1 MTVIAWD
8 GKQLAAD
15 RRISFG
21 NLSGGRVKIFRLL
34 DHNLKHILVGA
45 CGSSSDS
52 QDFLHWISA
61 GQKIED
67 WPTHLK
73 EKDNTFSAMVIDKD
87 KQIYLYEASPHP
99 TVIEQPFWA
108 IGSGRDFAITA
119 MHCGKSAYEAVE
131 IAVIYDVYCGNGI
144 DCLEFK
150 S

>member
-21 NLSGGRVKIFRLL
+21 NLSGGRVIIFRLL

-45 CGSSSDS
+45 CGSSSGS

-61 GQKIED
+61 GRKLED

-73 EKDNTFSAMVIDKD
+73 EKDNTFSAMVIEKD
-87 KQIYLYEASPHP
+87 KRISLYEASPYP
-99 TVIEQPFWA
+99 SILEQPFWA
-108 IGSGRDFAITA
+108 IGSGRDFAIAA

-131 IAVIYDVYCGNGI
+131 IAIIYDVYCGNGI
-144 DCLEFK
+144 DCLELR

>member
-21 NLSGGRVKIFRLL
+21 NLSGSRIKIFKLS
-34 DHNLKHILVGA
+34 DNKYNDILVGA

-73 EKDNTFSAMVIDKD
+73 EKDNTFSAMVIEKD
-87 KQIYLYEASPHP
+87 KRISLYEASPYP
-99 TVIEQPFWA
+99 SILEQPFWA
-108 IGSGRDFAITA
+108 IGSGRDFAIAA

-144 DCLEFK
+144 DCLELR